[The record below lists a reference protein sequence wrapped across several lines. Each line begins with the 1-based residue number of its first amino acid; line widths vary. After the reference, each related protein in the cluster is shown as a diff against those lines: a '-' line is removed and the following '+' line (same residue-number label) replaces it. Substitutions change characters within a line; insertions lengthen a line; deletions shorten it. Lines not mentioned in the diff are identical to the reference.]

1 MYLTDKN
8 VREVFKTCLS
18 DDKSF
23 IVCGVQFTVYFD
35 RDKIARHKRDIAQ
48 MLARLPK
55 DFMQFGGGGWS
66 FLNMCIDA
74 DGRQWTDYHTTMD
87 MLVCLGVAIG
97 VVSFPLDRQF
107 WPTLPGG
114 MPYVVVDD
122 AALELD
128 NINQE

>member
-8 VREVFKTCLS
+8 VRKVFKACLS
-18 DDKSF
+18 DDNSF

-35 RDKIARHKRDIAQ
+35 RNKIARHKRDIAQ

-55 DFMQFGGGGWS
+55 DFMRSGGEGWS

-74 DGRQWTDYHTTMD
+74 DGRQWTDYHQTMD

-97 VVSFPLDRQF
+97 AVSFILPRNL
-107 WPTLPGG
+107 WTALPGG

-128 NINQE
+128 NINKE